1 MSVPYCS
8 DGGAGKGVARQSA
21 VNNAAGRLPRRHPRA
36 PWPGRAA
43 RQRRSGRARFS
54 LRWASLEIRY
64 RLGYTSGTLPADR
77 PARRTTVTPS
87 PDGTA
92 RVSKTSFSPVSRS
105 SMPSKMRWT
114 VCCARSG
121 SAMATTKTGL
131 LFPGR
136 TKKPTPPWSSNP
148 WVRTSAGTVGSN
160 PSVPPKAA
168 ASWRRIAWPSR
179 AWPPL
184 SDGSPLLPRACRA
197 GPPPSH
203 RKGWRSRVR
212 SGGRSRAVSR
222 RLLAAARRRRR
233 RSQPQADRILC
244 AGAWRPLPD
253 GGAYFAL
260 GADRDQAR
268 AAWPE
273 SRCGN
278 EAFLNVLRNPAIV
291 ISSCSSGLRGAW
303 LFPRSRL

>member
-43 RQRRSGRARFS
+43 RQRRSA
-54 LRWASLEIRY
+54 LRCL
-64 RLGYTSGTLPADR
+64 
-77 PARRTTVTPS
+77 RR
-87 PDGTA
+87 
-92 RVSKTSFSPVSRS
+92 
-105 SMPSKMRWT
+105 
-114 VCCARSG
+114 CA
-121 SAMATTKTGL
+121 
-131 LFPGR
+131 
-136 TKKPTPPWSSNP
+136 
-148 WVRTSAGTVGSN
+148 
-160 PSVPPKAA
+160 
-168 ASWRRIAWPSR
+168 
-179 AWPPL
+179 
-184 SDGSPLLPRACRA
+184 
-197 GPPPSH
+197 
-203 RKGWRSRVR
+203 
-212 SGGRSRAVSR
+212 GRSAARALDR
-222 RLLAAARRRRR
+222 RWRRRRR
-233 RSQPQADRILC
+233 DCSSPVGRRSRRRPGRRTHGSVRRRERSGRTPAFRQKQQHHGAVLLGHPEPGRHLAMGRRSCPGLVEQTATFASKGMALASEGRWPESRGVEEA
-244 AGAWRPLPD
+244 AGCCTPAQEAIAAASRQDPMRRRLASPPRW
-253 GGAYFAL
+253 GAYFAL